1 MSANAQKSGDLAAEV
16 IQDANRLVNL
26 EVELAKQ
33 ELRELAV
40 RNGVA
45 AGLLA
50 FGGLLCIL
58 ALLVAVPVAVVLGTG
73 SGWVGAAI
81 WAAVY
86 VAIGVVL
93 LLIGRARLR
102 IVLPS
107 RTIASLKETKTWALH
122 RLRSTTR

>member
-1 MSANAQKSGDLAAEV
+1 MGANSQKSGDLAADV
-16 IQDANRLVNL
+16 VQDANRLVNL
-26 EVELAKQ
+26 EIELAKQ

-73 SGWVGAAI
+73 SGWIGAAI
-81 WAAVY
+81 WAAIY
-86 VAIGVVL
+86 VVIGVVL
-93 LLIGRARLR
+93 LLVGRARLR
-102 IVLPS
+102 IELPP

-122 RLRSTTR
+122 RLRSTAR